1 MSEMK
6 TNRPS
11 SITESQ
17 IKALEEILPAEKI
30 KLEEPMARHTT
41 FRIGGP
47 AEAYLMPSTK
57 EELRDVMQWVHEN
70 AIPYFLIGNGS
81 DLLVGDLGMT
91 GAVISLK
98 DLKGCTVEGHT
109 LTVLA
114 GTSMHMAAQAAED
127 NSLKGMEFASGIPGS
142 IGGGVFMNAGA
153 YGGEMKQVLT
163 SVRVLMADGSFS
175 DIPAKDLDLAYRH
188 STFMA
193 DTEENRRV
201 IVSATMELE
210 DGNQQEIHDLSADY
224 NQRRRDKQP
233 LEFPSAGSTFKR
245 PEGYFAGK
253 LISDAGLRGYRVG
266 DAQVSEKHAGFCIN
280 RGTASA
286 QDMMDLIHHVQS
298 EVKAQFGVD
307 LEPEVRLVGYFR

>member
-81 DLLVGDLGMT
+81 DLLVGDLGIT

-127 NSLKGMEFASGIPGS
+127 HSLKGMEFASGIPGS

-153 YGGEMKQVLT
+153 YGGEMKDIVT
-163 SVRVLMADGSFS
+163 SVDLLKNGEEITVSSGDMNFS
-175 DIPAKDLDLAYRH
+175 YRH
-188 STFMA
+188 SLAM
-193 DTEENRRV
+193 DEDM
-201 IVSATMELE
+201 IVLRMRIKLVRKDKS
-210 DGNQQEIHDLSADY
+210 EILSLMDDL
-224 NQRRRDKQP
+224 NGRRRDKQP
-233 LEFPSAGSTFKR
+233 LEYPSAGSTFKR

-253 LISDAGLRGYRVG
+253 LIMDSGLSGERVG
-266 DAQVSEKHAGFCIN
+266 GAMVSTKHCGFIIN
-280 RGTASA
+280 YDNATATEIYE
-286 QDMMDLIHHVQS
+286 LIKKVQS
-298 EVKAQFGVD
+298 IVYEKQGVM
-307 LEPEVRLVGYFR
+307 LEPEVRLIGDFE